1 MLLNTEQLFNLEQ
14 AFLEEINNKSTQIL
28 SKLNRRGQLET
39 FLELAD
45 LMDLLPKK
53 DSLTNKDG
61 KIVVTGKSEVSETV
75 LLAIAKNLGFD
86 KERFELCLDYEKAE
100 KFNYKKMQYSF
111 NYSLIMVGPM
121 GHSGPQKGK
130 YGSIISSLEQEEGYP
145 PVIRIGSNDLKITK
159 SSFKTALIYC
169 LEQNLINHD

>member
-61 KIVVTGKSEVSETV
+61 KIVVTGKSEVSKTV
-75 LLAIAKNLGFD
+75 LLAIAKQLGFD
-86 KERFELCLDYEKAE
+86 KERFEFCLDYEEAE
-100 KFNYKKMQYSF
+100 KYNYKKMQYSF

-130 YGSIISSLEQEEGYP
+130 FGSIISSLEQEEGYP
-145 PVIRIGSNDLKITK
+145 PVIRIGSNELKITK
-159 SSFKTALIYC
+159 SSFKKALIHC
-169 LEQNLINHD
+169 LEQNLIN

>member
-1 MLLNTEQLFNLEQ
+1 MLLNTEQLLNLEQ

-39 FLELAD
+39 FFELAG
-45 LMDLLPKK
+45 LIDLLPKSE
-53 DSLTNKDG
+53 SLTTKTG
-61 KIVVTGKSEVSETV
+61 KIVVSGKSEVSEAV
-75 LLAIAKNLGFD
+75 LLAIAKKLGFN
-86 KERFELCLDYEKAE
+86 KERFEFCLDYEEAE

-159 SSFKTALIYC
+159 SSFKAALVRSI
-169 LEQNLINHD
+169 EQNIISI

>member
-14 AFLEEINNKSTQIL
+14 AFLDEINNKSTQIL

-53 DSLTNKDG
+53 DSLTNKDS
-61 KIVVTGKSEVSETV
+61 KIVVTGKSEVSKTV
-75 LLAIAKNLGFD
+75 LLAIAKQLGFD
-86 KERFELCLDYEKAE
+86 KERFEFCLDYEEAE
-100 KFNYKKMQYSF
+100 KYNYKKMQYSF

-130 YGSIISSLEQEEGYP
+130 FGSIISSLEQEEGYP
-145 PVIRIGSNDLKITK
+145 PVIRIGSNELKITK
-159 SSFKTALIYC
+159 SSFKKALIHC
-169 LEQNLINHD
+169 LEQNLIN